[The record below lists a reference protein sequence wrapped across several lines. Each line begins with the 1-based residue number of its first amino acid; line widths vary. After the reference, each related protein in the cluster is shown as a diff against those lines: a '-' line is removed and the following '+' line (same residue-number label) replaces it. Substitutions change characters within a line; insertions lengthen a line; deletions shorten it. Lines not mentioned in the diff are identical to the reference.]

1 MRRQQLDGGA
11 RKETATQASK
21 GEIEEEEGEEA
32 EGAGEKNNKSRAKKK
47 KVKRHRSERT
57 LFPLLESLVGMRVC
71 VELKND
77 TRVVG
82 KLEEVRFPTM
92 NLVFE
97 EATLEQPVYTS
108 AGTVEIEARTPTDAV
123 HVSGRLIRY
132 VHIPDGVNV
141 IKLMRRREMEKIQ
154 ADLKYSRSVR
164 KDKKRVIDP
173 SMSITI
179 ECERKIN
186 FQ

>member
-1 MRRQQLDGGA
+1 MAAPERRQQHKHH
-11 RKETATQASK
+11 REKTKTN
-21 GEIEEEEGEEA
+21 EEEEEE
-32 EGAGEKNNKSRAKKK
+32 EEQEQDKNNKGRAKKK

-173 SMSITI
+173 SMSTS
-179 ECERKIN
+179 R
-186 FQ
+186 

>member
-1 MRRQQLDGGA
+1 MMAAPERRQQHKHQ
-11 RKETATQASK
+11 RERTKTNTR
-21 GEIEEEEGEEA
+21 EEEEEEEEEKTEA
-32 EGAGEKNNKSRAKKK
+32 EGAGEKNNKRRAKKK

-173 SMSITI
+173 SMSIS
-179 ECERKIN
+179 R
-186 FQ
+186 